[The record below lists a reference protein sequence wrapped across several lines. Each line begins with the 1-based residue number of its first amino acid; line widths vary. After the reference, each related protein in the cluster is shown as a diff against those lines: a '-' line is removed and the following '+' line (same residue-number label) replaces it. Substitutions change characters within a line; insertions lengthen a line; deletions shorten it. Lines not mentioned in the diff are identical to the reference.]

1 MSYVRKNIKEDSV
14 KALKWAYMSACD
26 AYLEQFCK
34 QMEFDI
40 AEALWYEYGSIA
52 KVGEIYISMHNI
64 MVAVEKNVSYCK
76 FIQWCD
82 YCAASGVEDLTTCKL
97 DNWLKK

>member
-1 MSYVRKNIKEDSV
+1 MSYVRKNIKEDSI

-40 AEALWYEYGSIA
+40 AEAL
-52 KVGEIYISMHNI
+52 
-64 MVAVEKNVSYCK
+64 
-76 FIQWCD
+76 
-82 YCAASGVEDLTTCKL
+82 
-97 DNWLKK
+97 